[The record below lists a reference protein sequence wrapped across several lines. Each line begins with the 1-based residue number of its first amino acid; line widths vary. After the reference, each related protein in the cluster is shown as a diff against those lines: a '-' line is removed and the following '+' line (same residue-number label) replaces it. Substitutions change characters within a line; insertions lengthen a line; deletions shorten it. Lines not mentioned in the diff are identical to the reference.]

1 MILIATS
8 RPGNH
13 LVVWKITDSRR
24 RSLMIGRHQMREWR
38 KLKRKEAAATSAT
51 LEIIGSAHTYYP
63 IREIDSETGD
73 DEVEAA
79 DTPIQHHPFVVV
91 DRRNPYFN

>member
-1 MILIATS
+1 MENHRLQKKILDDRAPPNEGVEEIET
-8 RPGNH
+8 
-13 LVVWKITDSRR
+13 
-24 RSLMIGRHQMREWR
+24 
-38 KLKRKEAAATSAT
+38 KRGSHFCAT

-79 DTPIQHHPFVVV
+79 DTPIQPPIC
-91 DRRNPYFN
+91 RRRSSKSLFQLT

>member
-1 MILIATS
+1 
-8 RPGNH
+8 
-13 LVVWKITDSRR
+13 
-24 RSLMIGRHQMREWR
+24 MREWR
-38 KLKRKEAAATSAT
+38 KLKRKEAATSAAT

>member
-1 MILIATS
+1 
-8 RPGNH
+8 
-13 LVVWKITDSRR
+13 
-24 RSLMIGRHQMREWR
+24 MREWR
-38 KLKRKEAAATSAT
+38 KLKRKEAATSAAT

-79 DTPIQHHPFVVV
+79 DTPIQPPHLSSSIVEIPISIDV
-91 DRRNPYFN
+91 DFTFNHGLS